1 MLEFLFSTRWCDT
14 TGAITGSLDV
24 ANGDCMR
31 GGNIGPKDES
41 TGFVPEIADVL
52 LLMLALCG
60 TEASMI
66 LLGRLPAP
74 TIPKSGARRPK
85 QRV

>member
-1 MLEFLFSTRWCDT
+1 MLELVFSTCRCDT
-14 TGAITGSLDV
+14 TGVVTGSLDV
-24 ANGDCMR
+24 ANGNSMR

-41 TGFVPEIADVL
+41 TGLVPEIADEL

-60 TEASMI
+60 TDASMI

-74 TIPKSGARRPK
+74 TIPESGARRPK
-85 QRV
+85 RRV